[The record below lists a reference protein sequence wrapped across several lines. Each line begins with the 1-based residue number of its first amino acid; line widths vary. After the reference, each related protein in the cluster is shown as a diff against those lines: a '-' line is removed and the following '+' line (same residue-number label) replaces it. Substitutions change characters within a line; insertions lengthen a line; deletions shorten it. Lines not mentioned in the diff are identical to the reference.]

1 MFTVWKAAQNRRKL
15 EKNTGGLKVPKMA
28 KKTERN
34 IGLFHFITI
43 FDRLCILIQYIVI
56 YNTKRSK
63 LAKLFIFGKRKI
75 LDLYLI

>member
-1 MFTVWKAAQNRRKL
+1 MFTDWKAAQNRRKL

-28 KKTERN
+28 KKKTERT

-43 FDRLCILIQYIVI
+43 FERLCILIQYIVI

-63 LAKLFIFGKRKI
+63 LAKLFIFGKI
-75 LDLYLI
+75 LDYT